1 MLARRR
7 RQQTPTFLEGT
18 PGRYLRRES
27 PPRVPSTA
35 SAVPYLPHSTLP
47 SANQGPAPP
56 NGSVGAPAS
65 SPASSFSNGHLLG
78 PKVRRAKPNK
88 AELSSQSFTAPSNQ
102 YVRKTLTGSLSFGNV
117 VQYGLAAEL
126 RLDADSKNISL
137 QSLPGRPLAGSSI
150 LSESLPGAPS
160 EDLPLPVNWAV
171 EVTPEGYRYY
181 VDHNNRRTHW
191 IHPFAKENLPQ
202 GWTKIFDQTHGVVY
216 YNEIENR
223 SQFEHPGLATPAT
236 SAPATTSTSAA
247 ALHESAS
254 FQSIRAETIED
265 LNIIK
270 EDVPEWL
277 RMYCRAPSDSDHLLN
292 WKLFKLANL
301 DQYEKMVRKL
311 YKQDVIDIVIRYER
325 KRRELNRELN
335 RRLAPAS

>member
-18 PGRYLRRES
+18 PGRYQRRDS

-35 SAVPYLPHSTLP
+35 SAVPYLPHSNLSSTTSVNSSSQSSSL
-47 SANQGPAPP
+47 SATAPP
-56 NGSVGAPAS
+56 PTTSAASGFSGAS
-65 SPASSFSNGHLLG
+65 SPQ
-78 PKVRRAKPNK
+78 RRQKPHK

-102 YVRKTLTGSLSFGNV
+102 YHGVRKTLTASLSIGNV
-117 VQYGLAAEL
+117 VQYGLAAE
-126 RLDADSKNISL
+126 S
-137 QSLPGRPLAGSSI
+137 SLPGRGLGSSI
-150 LSESLPGAPS
+150 LSDSVPGAPL

-202 GWTKIFDQTHGVVY
+202 GWTKIFDQAHGVVY

-236 SAPATTSTSAA
+236 SGPATTSTSAV
-247 ALHESAS
+247 ALHGSAS

-270 EDVPEWL
+270 EDIPEWL
-277 RMYCRAPSDSDHLLN
+277 RMYSHAPSDSDHLLN
-292 WKLFKLANL
+292 WKLFKLTNL
-301 DQYEKMVRKL
+301 EQYEGMLMKL

-325 KRRELNRELN
+325 KRRELNRELS
-335 RRLAPAS
+335 RRLLASS